1 MKTLGLW
8 LLIVI
13 VLGGGI
19 WWYSSSQ
26 STTEPQDTNQ
36 EQSTETTN
44 ADQFTITQIAEH
56 NSSDSCWMTI
66 EGKVYDVTEAISGH
80 PGGEFILRGCGI
92 DATELFN
99 NRPGEGTPHSSAARA
114 GLENFEIGVLAN

>member
-19 WWYSSSQ
+19 WWYASSQ
-26 STTEPQDTNQ
+26 STTPTQDTNQ
-36 EQSTETTN
+36 EQQADTST
-44 ADQFTITQIAEH
+44 ADQYTLAQIAEH
-56 NSSDSCWMTI
+56 NSADSCWMAI

-80 PGGEFILRGCGI
+80 PGGEEILKGCGI

-99 NRPGEGTPHSSAARA
+99 NRPGEGTPHPSNARA
-114 GLENFEIGVLAN
+114 GLELFVIGDLAS